1 MRKSYTKMKTQFPET
16 ADMFGPNE
24 ESFTIVKRSAIF
36 LKKAGPKL
44 TVGDLLSVYSSEE
57 FLKVIEADDAKL
69 DSVIDGII
77 AAKIK
82 VRADKITER
91 LEPLRLKVE
100 SLDNKAK
107 LKLLPVYKSILLL

>member
-1 MRKSYTKMKTQFPET
+1 M
-16 ADMFGPNE
+16 
-24 ESFTIVKRSAIF
+24 
-36 LKKAGPKL
+36 
-44 TVGDLLSVYSSEE
+44 
-57 FLKVIEADDAKL
+57 
-69 DSVIDGII
+69 IDGII

-107 LKLLPVYKSILLL
+107 LKLLPVYKSILLLSDNQQYLECEQAMNSLEKQMG